1 MLFCSTSHLY
11 SSNYL
16 QTALSVGLISVSLVI
31 GGCSSRQTGV
41 PSPDDSASEAANTSE
56 SAPFTSSP
64 EATQVNEID
73 TPVPTEFLISAEGI
87 GDAKLGMTFG
97 TLKQTLGSEV
107 EFTEETSLMSD
118 FDAIAVR
125 KDDAVQYYILHLAG
139 DPFTEEDVIQ
149 GLMTDNSSFMTAEE
163 VGAGTPIKDAEES
176 YGKATLSYHTR
187 NESREYVRFE
197 NHPANNVSF
206 QAGNGEQDPT
216 GIYSAPS
223 SEYNETPDFADSASI
238 QSVLVVCLVEDCA
251 G

>member
-1 MLFCSTSHLY
+1 MLFHSTFSIY
-11 SSNYL
+11 FENYL
-16 QTALSVGLISVSLVI
+16 QPVLSACLIGLALVI
-31 GGCSSRQTGV
+31 GGCDSRQSSVSSTDDSSSEAINTSEAAPST
-41 PSPDDSASEAANTSE
+41 PSPDV
-56 SAPFTSSP
+56 
-64 EATQVNEID
+64 TQVNEID
-73 TPVPTEFLISAEGI
+73 TIVPAEFLISAEGI
-87 GDAKLGMTFG
+87 GDAKLGMTFE

-125 KDDAVQYYILHLAG
+125 NDGVVQYYILHLAG
-139 DPFTEEDVIQ
+139 EPFTEEDVIQ
-149 GLMTDNSSFMTAEE
+149 GLMTDNPSFMTAEE
-163 VGAGTPIKDAEES
+163 VGAGTPIKNAEES